1 MSNKIAVVRIRG
13 SVKVDSKIKETM
25 KRLGLVTQNTL
36 VILPDTKE
44 VKGMLEKAKDYI
56 TWGPVTDETITL
68 VKSKKKPFI
77 EKENKIIF
85 RLNPPRGGY
94 ERKGIKTPFSLGGAL
109 GNRGDKINDLIKK
122 MIE

>member
-56 TWGPVTDETITL
+56 TWGPVTDETIAL
-68 VKSKKKPFI
+68 VKSKKKPFV
-77 EKENKIIF
+77 EKENKLIF
-85 RLNPPRGGY
+85 RLNPPRGGF

-109 GNRGDKINDLIKK
+109 GNRGEKINDLIKK

>member
-13 SVKVDSKIKETM
+13 SVKVDSRIKETM
-25 KRLGLVTQNTL
+25 KRLGLITQNTL
-36 VILPDTKE
+36 VILSDTKE
-44 VKGMLEKAKDYI
+44 VKSMLEKAKDYI
-56 TWGPVTDETITL
+56 TWGPITDEIITL
-68 VKSKKKPFI
+68 VKSKRKPFL

-85 RLNPPRGGY
+85 RLNPPRGGF

-109 GNRGDKINDLIKK
+109 GNRRDKINDLIKK

>member
-44 VKGMLEKAKDYI
+44 IKGMLEKAKDYI
-56 TWGPVTDETITL
+56 TWGPVTEETISL
-68 VKSKKKPFI
+68 VKSKKKPFV

>member
-68 VKSKKKPFI
+68 VKSKKKPFV
-77 EKENKIIF
+77 EKENKLIF
-85 RLNPPRGGY
+85 RLNPPRGGF

-109 GNRGDKINDLIKK
+109 GNRGEKINDLIKK